1 MPSNTIF
8 TNAELDRMIRAPDMA
23 YERSH
28 HVGEIAR
35 WEEELSMAPDRQRI
49 QQYLKAFDFRTLF
62 IEELGWDNLREAP
75 LAISVDG
82 QTYTLRPLVEK
93 RGFKVYTCSS
103 DAEGQVP
110 ASAIMHKIEREL
122 TRHAYEH
129 IIIYFDAT
137 HQNQGWQWIKRE
149 PGKPS
154 ASRLYRL
161 HSNQSGE
168 LLSQKL
174 RELAFSIEEEAQ
186 LGTTVVAA
194 RVRQALD
201 AERVTKRFYD
211 RFQKEHASF
220 LTFIEGI
227 SAQADCEWYA
237 SLMLNR
243 LMFVYFIQKKGL
255 LATSGR
261 GQLDGDPD
269 YLSHKLNIMQ
279 ARYGSDQFYS
289 FYRYFLLRLF
299 HEGLSSRDRS
309 PELDQLLGNVPY
321 LNGGLFD
328 MHVLERDY
336 PDIQIAD
343 EAFERI
349 FAFFDEYQW
358 HLDDRP
364 LRNDREINPD
374 VLGYIFEK
382 YINQKQMGAYYTKE
396 DITEYISKNTIIP
409 YLLESAEQKCLI
421 AFEPGGP
428 TWALLRDDPDRYIYE
443 AVKKGHDLPL
453 PPEIAVGIHDV
464 SRRTE
469 WNKAAPPEYALPTE
483 IWREVVARR
492 ARYEEVRAKLAN
504 GEISAINDL
513 ITYNLDIRQFAEDAI
528 TYSEGVDLLNAFY
541 ESLEHV
547 TVLDP
552 TCGSGAFLFA
562 ALNILEPL
570 YEACL
575 DRMQEMVAERDR
587 LDAADPKRRLQRPG
601 SYIPRF
607 RDILAQVA
615 KHPNR
620 RYFILKSII
629 INNLYGVD
637 IMEEATEICKL
648 RLFLKLVA
656 QIERFEDIE
665 PLPDIDFNIRAGN
678 TLVGFTTQEEVGLAI
693 ARDLRSAM
701 TSADALAGIEQKA
714 KEVERDFDN
723 FRKLQTQLQLDST
736 DMADIAENKERIREK
751 LRVLGVEL
759 DRYLAAEYG
768 IDQSNITKKEA
779 YNEKF
784 EQWRQSQQPFHW
796 FVEFYG
802 IMKKGGF
809 DVIIGNPPYVEYST
823 VKGEYTLPPET
834 YKTETCGNLYAYC
847 IERSIALLSFDGR
860 WGMIVP
866 LSGFSTERMQHLQE
880 VVAIHSSCFHVSF
893 LSGDANPAKL
903 FEGVKF
909 RLCIALARA
918 GKDEFAYY
926 STRYVRWYAEA
937 RNTLFSSLRYCQS
950 TSAAMKG
957 SLPKLGQDIEF
968 AVLKKVLGQSPLRT
982 FAGLGNETLYYH
994 NCPVNWIRATTFVPS
1009 FRSDRDGVKVSSQIR
1024 QMNFEHESLR
1034 DAAVCIINSTLFF
1047 WFWLIYSDCYHLT
1060 DREIGGFPINLNE
1073 LTQQSSV
1080 ALSTLCSSLMKDYM
1094 AKSRERMYV
1103 YKTTGTVVYDEFYPK
1118 LSKTIID
1125 EIDRVLARHYG
1136 FTDEELDFIINY
1148 DIKYRMG
1155 RGDNE
1160 EGDEE

>member
-1 MPSNTIF
+1 
-8 TNAELDRMIRAPDMA
+8 
-23 YERSH
+23 
-28 HVGEIAR
+28 
-35 WEEELSMAPDRQRI
+35 MAPDKQRI
-49 QQYLKAFDFRTLF
+49 QQYLKAFDFRILF
-62 IEELGWDNLREAP
+62 
-75 LAISVDG
+75 
-82 QTYTLRPLVEK
+82 
-93 RGFKVYTCSS
+93 
-103 DAEGQVP
+103 
-110 ASAIMHKIEREL
+110 
-122 TRHAYEH
+122 
-129 IIIYFDAT
+129 
-137 HQNQGWQWIKRE
+137 
-149 PGKPS
+149 
-154 ASRLYRL
+154 
-161 HSNQSGE
+161 
-168 LLSQKL
+168 
-174 RELAFSIEEEAQ
+174 IEEEAQ

-211 RFQKEHASF
+211 RFRKEHASF

-227 SAQADCEWYA
+227 NAQSDREWYA

-261 GQLDGDPD
+261 EQLDGDPD

-299 HEGLSSRDRS
+299 REGLSTRDRS
-309 PELDQLLGNVPY
+309 LELDQLLGNVPY

-328 MHVLERDY
+328 VHGLERDY
-336 PDIQIAD
+336 PDIKIAD

-396 DITEYISKNTIIP
+396 DITEYIGKNTIIP
-409 YLLESAEQKCLI
+409 YLLEAAEQKCLI
-421 AFEPGGP
+421 AFAPGGP

-453 PPEIAVGIHDV
+453 PPDIAVGIDDV
-464 SRRTE
+464 SQRAE
-469 WNKAAPPEYALPTE
+469 WNKAALPEYALPTE

-513 ITYNLDIRQFAEDAI
+513 ITYNLDIRQFVEDAI

-547 TVLDP
+547 TILDP

-562 ALNILEPL
+562 ALTILEPL

-587 LDAADPKRRLQRPG
+587 LDALDPKHRSQRPG
-601 SYIPRF
+601 SYIPHF
-607 RDILAQVA
+607 RDVLAQA
-615 KHPNR
+615 ARHPNR

-656 QIERFEDIE
+656 QIERFEGIE

-678 TLVGFTTQEEVGLAI
+678 TLVGFATYVEAERAI
-693 ARDLRSAM
+693 
-701 TSADALAGIEQKA
+701 TSKL
-714 KEVERDFDN
+714 DFDN
-723 FRKLQTQLQLDST
+723 AMERSFEHFHSMQTAMNIEPALMAEVKEQVRSQLKDLS
-736 DMADIAENKERIREK
+736 A
-751 LRVLGVEL
+751 EL
-759 DRYLAAEYG
+759 DGYLASEYG
-768 IDQSNITKKEA
+768 IDQNSIPREEVYDERFA
-779 YNEKF
+779 
-784 EQWRQSQQPFHW
+784 QWRLSHQPFHW

-823 VKGEYTLPPET
+823 VRGEYTLPPET
-834 YKTETCGNLYAYC
+834 YKTETCGNLYTFCMERFAALSNSTATSGLIVPLSIICTDRMAAVRRILYSAYPHLWFNNYDT
-847 IERSIALLSFDGR
+847 IPGTLFSGIVQRNSIILASRSKGKQEQISRVHTTKNQKWYASERVSLFDNISYLHTCPQSGGDLIPKVSTDTELKIISKINAQRYSITSYTQRHANNILLYKRRWSYFLLFADSLQGIMLPDGSTRQQQDVKTLALQSHLDSSVFIALLSSNLFYFHYSVFSDFRHVNKADFDR
-860 WGMIVP
+860 FMFDYTS
-866 LSGFSTERMQHLQE
+866 LSVG
-880 VVAIHSSCFHVSF
+880 VAH
-893 LSGDANPAKL
+893 
-903 FEGVKF
+903 
-909 RLCIALARA
+909 
-918 GKDEFAYY
+918 
-926 STRYVRWYAEA
+926 T
-937 RNTLFSSLRYCQS
+937 
-950 TSAAMKG
+950 
-957 SLPKLGQDIEF
+957 
-968 AVLKKVLGQSPLRT
+968 
-982 FAGLGNETLYYH
+982 
-994 NCPVNWIRATTFVPS
+994 
-1009 FRSDRDGVKVSSQIR
+1009 
-1024 QMNFEHESLR
+1024 
-1034 DAAVCIINSTLFF
+1034 
-1047 WFWLIYSDCYHLT
+1047 
-1060 DREIGGFPINLNE
+1060 
-1073 LTQQSSV
+1073 
-1080 ALSTLCSSLMKDYM
+1080 LSTLAKTLMQSYTDSLEWRTCDYIGSIG
-1094 AKSRERMYV
+1094 KCQV
-1103 YKTTGTVVYDEFYPK
+1103 PFYRQGA
-1118 LSKTIID
+1118 SKPIID
-1125 EIDRVLARHYG
+1125 EIDRVLAGHYG

-1160 EGDEE
+1160 EGDEEGWPRLFPGFASSITIV

>member
-1 MPSNTIF
+1 
-8 TNAELDRMIRAPDMA
+8 MIRAPDMA

-28 HVGEIAR
+28 HREEIGR
-35 WEEELSMAPDRQRI
+35 WEEELSMAPD
-49 QQYLKAFDFRTLF
+49 
-62 IEELGWDNLREAP
+62 
-75 LAISVDG
+75 
-82 QTYTLRPLVEK
+82 
-93 RGFKVYTCSS
+93 
-103 DAEGQVP
+103 
-110 ASAIMHKIEREL
+110 
-122 TRHAYEH
+122 
-129 IIIYFDAT
+129 
-137 HQNQGWQWIKRE
+137 
-149 PGKPS
+149 
-154 ASRLYRL
+154 
-161 HSNQSGE
+161 
-168 LLSQKL
+168 
-174 RELAFSIEEEAQ
+174 
-186 LGTTVVAA
+186 
-194 RVRQALD
+194 
-201 AERVTKRFYD
+201 ERVIKRFYD

-227 SAQADCEWYA
+227 SVQTDREWYA

-261 GQLDGDPD
+261 GQLDGDHD
-269 YLSHKLNIMQ
+269 YLSHKLNAMQ

-299 HEGLSSRDRS
+299 HEGLSSRECS

-328 MHVLERDY
+328 VHVLERDN
-336 PDIQIAD
+336 PNIQIAD
-343 EAFERI
+343 DAFARI

-396 DITEYISKNTIIP
+396 DITEYIGKNTIIP
-409 YLLESAEQKCLI
+409 YLLEATEQKCLI
-421 AFEPGGP
+421 AFAPDGP
-428 TWALLRDDPDRYIYE
+428 LWALLRDDPDRYIYE
-443 AVKKGHDLPL
+443 AVKKGCDLPL
-453 PPEIAVGIHDV
+453 PPEIAVGIDDV

-469 WNKAAPPEYALPTE
+469 WNKAAPSEYALPTE

-504 GEISAINDL
+504 GEITAINDL
-513 ITYNLDIRQFAEDAI
+513 ITYNLDMRQFAEDAI

-547 TVLDP
+547 TILDP

-562 ALNILEPL
+562 ALTILEPL

-587 LDAADPKRRLQRPG
+587 LDTAFCMAGASPHGDRKGYMAGASPATTIHARDAQPLYSTRSDCGQHAGGMLAMHPCGRHGACPRHDPCGRHV
-601 SYIPRF
+601 RF

-620 RYFILKSII
+620 RYFMLKSII

-678 TLVGFTTQEEVGLAI
+678 TLVGFATYAEAERAITSKLDFDNAMEHIERKTQ
-693 ARDLRSAM
+693 
-701 TSADALAGIEQKA
+701 
-714 KEVERDFDN
+714 EVERSFDH
-723 FRKLQTQLQLDST
+723 FRAMQTAMNIEPALMAEVKEQVRSQL
-736 DMADIAENKERIREK
+736 KE
-751 LRVLGVEL
+751 LSAEL
-759 DRYLAAEYG
+759 DGYLASEYG
-768 IDQSNITKKEA
+768 IDRNSIPKKEE
-779 YNEKF
+779 YEERF
-784 EQWRQSQQPFHW
+784 TQWRQSHQPFHW

-802 IMKKGGF
+802 IMKNGGF

-834 YKTETCGNLYAYC
+834 YKTETCGNLYSFCMERFAALSNSTAASGLIVPLSIICTDRMAAVRRILYGAYSHLWFNNYDT
-847 IERSIALLSFDGR
+847 IPGTLFSGIVQRNSIVLASRSTGKQEQTSKVYTTKNQKWYVSERPSLFEGVSYLHNCPQSGGDLIPKVSTDTELKIISKINEQRYSISSYTQRHANNTLLYKRRWSYFLLFAADIQGIMLPDGSTRQQQDVKTLALQPHLDRYVFIALLSSNLFYFHYSVFSDFRHVNIADFDRFMFDYISLTVG
-860 WGMIVP
+860 
-866 LSGFSTERMQHLQE
+866 
-880 VVAIHSSCFHVSF
+880 VAH
-893 LSGDANPAKL
+893 
-903 FEGVKF
+903 
-909 RLCIALARA
+909 
-918 GKDEFAYY
+918 
-926 STRYVRWYAEA
+926 T
-937 RNTLFSSLRYCQS
+937 
-950 TSAAMKG
+950 
-957 SLPKLGQDIEF
+957 
-968 AVLKKVLGQSPLRT
+968 
-982 FAGLGNETLYYH
+982 
-994 NCPVNWIRATTFVPS
+994 
-1009 FRSDRDGVKVSSQIR
+1009 
-1024 QMNFEHESLR
+1024 
-1034 DAAVCIINSTLFF
+1034 
-1047 WFWLIYSDCYHLT
+1047 
-1060 DREIGGFPINLNE
+1060 
-1073 LTQQSSV
+1073 
-1080 ALSTLCSSLMKDYM
+1080 LSTLAKTLMQSYTDNLEWRACDYVGSIG
-1094 AKSRERMYV
+1094 KCQV
-1103 YKTTGTVVYDEFYPK
+1103 PFYRQGA
-1118 LSKTIID
+1118 SKPIID

-1160 EGDEE
+1160 EGDE